1 MHPILF
7 ILCISFQSF
16 FIIAAGCT
24 KSKLPKYI
32 ELDQLRVLTLIADK
46 PEVGPG
52 DTVTI
57 TPVISDIKETAS
69 LTYEAY
75 GCIDPGVSVGAKA
88 TCENNS
94 TQTLLSQGTITSAS
108 STEMSQNFSGNAPSF
123 TLNIPASSVIFLQRS
138 SMDQYNGVSYLIT
151 YKISN
156 TSGQNVSSF
165 KRILVSNKSSSDKN
179 TNPGVQNILSQ
190 GQALGLNNFPL
201 NGKFS
206 LQMELVSGA
215 AQNYQVQL
223 DDGTFST
230 RTEEI
235 TTTWFITDGSLKYYR
250 SNAQEANEFTAPE
263 TLDNQRKSFLFSVT
277 RDSRG
282 GVSVKRVCG
291 GC

>member
-1 MHPILF
+1 MYPSLLIFCILFQCLF
-7 ILCISFQSF
+7 ILTT
-16 FIIAAGCT
+16 GCT
-24 KSKLPKYI
+24 KSQLPKYV

-52 DTVTI
+52 ETVTI

-69 LTYEAY
+69 LTFEAY
-75 GCIDPGVSVGAKA
+75 GCIDPGVSAGAKA
-88 TCENNS
+88 TCDNNP
-94 TQTLLSQGTITSAS
+94 TQILLGQGTITSSTS
-108 STEMSQNFSGNAPSF
+108 SEMSQNFSGSAPSF
-123 TLNIPASSVIFLQRS
+123 TLNIPASSVIFSQRS
-138 SMDQYNGVSYLIT
+138 SMDQFNGVSYLVT
-151 YKISN
+151 YKVSN
-156 TSGQNVSSF
+156 TSGQNVLSF

-190 GQALGLNNFPL
+190 GQALGVNNFPL

-206 LQMELVSGA
+206 LQMELVTGA
-215 AQNYQVQL
+215 AQSYQVQL
-223 DDGTFST
+223 DDGSFST

-250 SNAQEANEFTAPE
+250 SNAQDTNEFTAPE
-263 TLDNQRKSFLFSVT
+263 ALNSLRKSFLFSVT